1 MARLWPTLDEE
12 RITDSPE
19 GISSDAPKGARLR
32 RPTLRG
38 GPTDQLSDS
47 PECVSS
53 DAPEGDQLRQPTLR
67 ADKATNS
74 PTNSLSSNPTRQ
86 RAEYGASDPRK
97 LRQDASL

>member
-19 GISSDAPKGARLR
+19 GISRDAPEGARLR

-74 PTNSLSSNPTRQ
+74 LSSNPTRQ